1 MAKVKVVLQDA
12 AVLLQCAEQQCREY
26 EQNEMEVMPDT
37 LDALLEQ
44 LGQELEALDGVPL
57 FQNTRKQL
65 YVLAFCKIIMLTMK
79 GENVTVSYR
88 LNDGFYG
95 EMASVSVV
103 GKSINL
109 GDLMGIRMFGHS
121 VYSIDISDRTDGKV
135 ELVFG
140 FDGMLFTMNG
150 GNK

>member
-1 MAKVKVVLQDA
+1 MAKAKVVLQDA
-12 AVLLQCAEQQCREY
+12 EVLLQCAEQQCREY
-26 EQNEMEVMPDT
+26 EQNEMEVMPDP

-44 LGQELEALDGVPL
+44 LGQELEALDV
-57 FQNTRKQL
+57 
-65 YVLAFCKIIMLTMK
+65 AFCKMIMLTMK
-79 GENVTVSYR
+79 GEDVTVSYR

-109 GDLMGIRMFGHS
+109 SDLTGLRLFAPS
-121 VYSIDISDRTDGKV
+121 VYSLDISDRTDGKV

>member
-1 MAKVKVVLQDA
+1 MAKAKVVLQDA
-12 AVLLQCAEQQCREY
+12 EVLLLCAEERCCEY
-26 EQNEMEVMPDT
+26 ETNGKEVIPDP

-44 LGQELEALDGVPL
+44 LGQELETLDGVPL

-65 YVLAFCKIIMLTMK
+65 YVLAFCKMIMLTMK
-79 GENVTVSYR
+79 GEDVTVSYR
-88 LNDGFYG
+88 LDDGFYG

-109 GDLMGIRMFGHS
+109 GDLTGLRMFGHS

-140 FDGMLFTMNG
+140 FNGMLFTMNG
-150 GNK
+150 GND

>member
-1 MAKVKVVLQDA
+1 MAKAKVVLQCA
-12 AVLLQCAEQQCREY
+12 QEQCCEFED
-26 EQNEMEVMPDT
+26 EVIQDP

-44 LGQELEALDGVPL
+44 LGQALEALDGVPL
-57 FQNTRKQL
+57 FQNTRKLLQ
-65 YVLAFCKIIMLTMK
+65 VLVFCNMIMLTMK
-79 GENVTVSYR
+79 GEDVTVSYN
-88 LNDGFYG
+88 LNDGFCG

-109 GDLMGIRMFGHS
+109 SDLTGLRMFGHS
-121 VYSIDISDRTDGKV
+121 VYSIDISDRTDGNV

-150 GNK
+150 GNE

>member
-1 MAKVKVVLQDA
+1 MAKAKVVLQDA
-12 AVLLQCAEQQCREY
+12 EVLLKCAQEQCREY
-26 EQNEMEVMPDT
+26 ETNGKEVIPDP
-37 LDALLEQ
+37 LDILLEQ
-44 LGQELEALDGVPL
+44 VGHELEALNGVPL

-65 YVLAFCKIIMLTMK
+65 FVLAFCKMIMLTMK
-79 GENVTVSYR
+79 GEDVTVSYN

-103 GKSINL
+103 GRSINL
-109 GDLMGIRMFGHS
+109 SDLTGLRMFAHS

-150 GNK
+150 GND

>member
-1 MAKVKVVLQDA
+1 MAKAKVVLQDA
-12 AVLLQCAEQQCREY
+12 EVLLQCAEEQCCEF
-26 EQNEMEVMPDT
+26 ETEVIPDL
-37 LDALLEQ
+37 LDAMRKQIDREF
-44 LGQELEALDGVPL
+44 EALDGVPL

-65 YVLAFCKIIMLTMK
+65 FVLAFCKMIMLTMK
-79 GENVTVSYR
+79 GEDVTVSYN
-88 LNDGFYG
+88 LNDGFCG

-109 GDLMGIRMFGHS
+109 ADLTGLRMFGHG
-121 VYSIDISDRTDGKV
+121 VYSIDISDQTDGKV

-150 GNK
+150 GND

>member
-1 MAKVKVVLQDA
+1 MAKAKVVLQDA
-12 AVLLQCAEQQCREY
+12 EVLLQCAEQQCREY
-26 EQNEMEVMPDT
+26 EQNEREVMPDP

-57 FQNTRKQL
+57 FHNTRKQL
-65 YVLAFCKIIMLTMK
+65 YVLAFCKMIMLTMK
-79 GENVTVSYR
+79 GEDVTVSYR

-95 EMASVSVV
+95 EMASVSVL

-109 GDLMGIRMFGHS
+109 GDLTGLRLFAPGL
-121 VYSIDISDRTDGKV
+121 YSIDISDRTDGKV

-140 FDGMLFTMNG
+140 FNGMLFTMNG
-150 GNK
+150 GND

>member
-1 MAKVKVVLQDA
+1 MAKAKVVLQDA
-12 AVLLQCAEQQCREY
+12 EVLLQCAEEQCY
-26 EQNEMEVMPDT
+26 ELEKNEEEVIPDP

-44 LGQELEALDGVPL
+44 IGQELEDLDGVPL
-57 FQNTRKQL
+57 FQNTRKLLQ
-65 YVLAFCKIIMLTMK
+65 VLVFCKMIMLTMK
-79 GENVTVSYR
+79 GEDVTVSYN

-109 GDLMGIRMFGHS
+109 GDLTGLRMFGHS

-140 FDGMLFTMNG
+140 FNGMLFTMNG
-150 GNK
+150 GND